1 MFLSCLI
8 YFASGQFC
16 GVMVRN
22 FEELEWLDTIEY
34 MGAVYADYTLY
45 VWNNTALEFLSKQCA
60 QVTLP
65 LELNRKELEKLTASS
80 NVGIVL
86 YGFLPLMFSANCVK
100 KTLEHC
106 IKNNTDTDNR
116 YHLMDRYQNDITI
129 VQNCIHC
136 YNILY
141 NTVPLSLHKQLTQIL
156 QKTKA
161 VIEYYLGQMTS
172 PNTDKIAKFPFEEFT
187 NGHYKRG
194 VE

>member
-1 MFLSCLI
+1 
-8 YFASGQFC
+8 
-16 GVMVRN
+16 
-22 FEELEWLDTIEY
+22 
-34 MGAVYADYTLY
+34 
-45 VWNNTALEFLSKQCA
+45 
-60 QVTLP
+60 
-65 LELNRKELEKLTASS
+65 
-80 NVGIVL
+80 
-86 YGFLPLMFSANCVK
+86 MFSANCVK

-156 QKTKA
+156 QKNYQVLRLDFSIEDKRQTKA